1 MICNPNPPT
10 NREPPI
16 DAKILGITATRSRSS
31 GFDVKLGN
39 IDQYGISMTV
49 YVIPHTIYIIAANIY
64 KLVPDNLQSVNKAT
78 KIIAL
83 TIVPIANQGLNL
95 PHLLWVLSTII
106 PIPKS
111 LTASQNFAKKNNVP
125 TNEADNLR
133 TSVKYNIQ

>member
-64 KLVPDNLQSVNKAT
+64 KLVPDNPQSVNKAT

-111 LTASQNFAKKNNVP
+111 FPYLNH
-125 TNEADNLR
+125 
-133 TSVKYNIQ
+133 

>member
-1 MICNPNPPT
+1 
-10 NREPPI
+10 
-16 DAKILGITATRSRSS
+16 
-31 GFDVKLGN
+31 
-39 IDQYGISMTV
+39 MTV

-64 KLVPDNLQSVNKAT
+64 KLVPDNPQSVNKAT